1 MGQPLGA
8 TTSVLLTGM
17 RFYAILFLASGLLY

>member
-8 TTSVLLTGM
+8 TTTQDKTNVLAKNPTWQGKQ
-17 RFYAILFLASGLLY
+17 YQ